1 MVLSRRA
8 PEPPKPGEWM
18 EEVKLPRRRLLVHA
32 VHSRPGHP
40 PHVEFLVDGRS
51 SDRLSLALEV
61 VNDPERFR
69 RLGPTTQIA
78 A

>member
-1 MVLSRRA
+1 MVLSRRVA
-8 PEPPKPGEWM
+8 EAPKPGDWM

-40 PHVEFLVDGRS
+40 PHVEFLVDGRVN
-51 SDRLSLALEV
+51 DRLSLSLEAV
-61 VNDPERFR
+61 LDSERFKKSAHS
-69 RLGPTTQIA
+69 QDA

>member
-1 MVLSRRA
+1 MVLSRRVA
-8 PEPPKPGEWM
+8 EVPKPGDWM
-18 EEVKLPRRRLLVHA
+18 EEVRLPKRRLLVHA
-32 VHSRPGHP
+32 VHQRPGHP

-61 VNDPERFR
+61 VLDGERFR
-69 RLGPTTQIA
+69 RVASSQNA

>member
-8 PEPPKPGEWM
+8 MEPPKPGDWL
-18 EEVKLPRRRLLVHA
+18 EELKLPRRRLLVHA
-32 VHSRPGHP
+32 VHQHAARPV
-40 PHVEFLVDGRS
+40 HVEFLVEGRS

-61 VNDPERFR
+61 VLDGARFR
-69 RLGPTTQIA
+69 RMGATQDA

>member
-1 MVLSRRA
+1 MVLSRRVA
-8 PEPPKPGEWM
+8 EVPKPGDWM
-18 EEVKLPRRRLLVHA
+18 EEVRLPKRRLLVHA
-32 VHSRPGHP
+32 VHQRPGHP

-61 VNDPERFR
+61 VQDQERFR
-69 RLGPTTQIA
+69 RVSTSQDA